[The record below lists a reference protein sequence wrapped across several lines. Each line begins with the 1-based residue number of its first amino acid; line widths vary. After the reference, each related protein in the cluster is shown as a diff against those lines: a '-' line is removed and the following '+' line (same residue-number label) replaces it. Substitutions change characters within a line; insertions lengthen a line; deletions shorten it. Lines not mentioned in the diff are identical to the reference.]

1 MVLAVRERLFVTDGV
16 EDAEEE
22 SDLLGVVVMLL
33 VADFVSN
40 CEGDT
45 EALAVR
51 ERLFV
56 TDGVEESDCEG
67 DVVGD
72 IAWDDVEDPE
82 DERDGKRLILRTRL
96 LEPSACNGKTNK
108 TKEKV

>member
-1 MVLAVRERLFVTDGV
+1 MRVAVAVALAVLERLFVTDGV

-33 VADFVSN
+33 VLDCVSD
-40 CEGDT
+40 CEGDPV
-45 EALAVR
+45 ALAVR

-67 DVVGD
+67 DGVGEV
-72 IAWDDVEDPE
+72 AWDDVEDPV
-82 DERDGKRLILRTRL
+82 DEGDGTERTILRRRL
-96 LEPSACNGKTNK
+96 LEKSA
-108 TKEKV
+108 